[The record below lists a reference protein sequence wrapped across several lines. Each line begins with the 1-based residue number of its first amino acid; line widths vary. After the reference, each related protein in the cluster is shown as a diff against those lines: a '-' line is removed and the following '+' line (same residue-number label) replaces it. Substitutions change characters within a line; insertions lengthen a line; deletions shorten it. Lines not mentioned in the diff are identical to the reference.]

1 MLRYRQCSYSCMKN
15 LTGNLKMLFKQCKVF
30 KVQERLKKQSI
41 DLEKEERKKKVFF
54 VKTCKRKLPAKN
66 QGRANKYTKRKI
78 ENHVRLVV
86 FSCF

>member
-1 MLRYRQCSYSCMKN
+1 MLPAVQWENIENGGMW
-15 LTGNLKMLFKQCKVF
+15 LFKQCKVF